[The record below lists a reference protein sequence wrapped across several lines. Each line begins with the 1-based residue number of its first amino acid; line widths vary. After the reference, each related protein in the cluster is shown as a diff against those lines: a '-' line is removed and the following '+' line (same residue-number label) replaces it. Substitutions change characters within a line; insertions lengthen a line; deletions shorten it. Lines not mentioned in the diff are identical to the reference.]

1 MYKSRKTSP
10 NIHGSHSVTLGFCNE
25 PETREM
31 DFRVSINGSMVRSGR
46 TGALDGRHAAGLT
59 IIEVLVVVA
68 IISIMAIVGIPSL
81 QDFIRRAR
89 ISSQAHEFVGTLS
102 YARSEAIKRG
112 QRVTVC
118 KSADGETCA
127 TTGNWDQ
134 GWIVFVDAN
143 NNNTRQTDE
152 ELLRVRGPLDERIS
166 LIGNTNVATYIS
178 FLNNGGATQLGTI
191 TLCVHGRGVEIFLIR
206 TGRVRTEAV
215 TCS

>member
-1 MYKSRKTSP
+1 MKSKS
-10 NIHGSHSVTLGFCNE
+10 S
-25 PETREM
+25 EM
-31 DFRVSINGSMVRSGR
+31 DCRMSNKDAITQNTRAGRVVRR
-46 TGALDGRHAAGLT
+46 NAVGLT

-68 IISIMAIVGIPSL
+68 IISIMAIVGLPSL

-89 ISSQAHEFVGTLS
+89 ISSQAHEFVGTLN

-118 KSADGETCA
+118 KSADGELCA

-143 NNNTRQTDE
+143 NDNIRQTGE
-152 ELLRVRGPLDERIS
+152 ELLRVRSPLDEGIS
-166 LIGNTNVATYIS
+166 LAGNTNVATYVS
-178 FLNNGGATQLGTI
+178 FLNNGGATQIGTI
-191 TLCVHGRGVEIFLIR
+191 TLCVHGRGIDFLLIR
-206 TGRVRTEAV
+206 SGRVRTEAI